1 MTEPLICLL
10 IDDDHDDSEMFQLAI
25 ERTKIPVDC
34 IVANSAIQALK
45 LLKDDEEMIPDFIFV
60 DLNMPL
66 MNGRECIHEL
76 KKMRKLKECTI
87 IVYSTSSNKQ
97 EIKEMLEL
105 GAARFITKPSDITIL
120 QNALVESL
128 LHKVKAE

>member
-25 ERTKIPVDC
+25 ERTRIPVDC
-34 IVANSAIQALK
+34 VVAHNAIQALK
-45 LLKDDEEMIPDFIFV
+45 LLRDDEEMIPDFIFV

-66 MNGRECIHEL
+66 MNGRECIIEL
-76 KKMRKLKECTI
+76 RKIGKLRDSTI

-105 GAARFITKPSDITIL
+105 GAAHFITKPSDINLLEQALIDCL
-120 QNALVESL
+120 Q
-128 LHKVKAE
+128 HKEA

>member
-1 MTEPLICLL
+1 MTEPLLCLL

-25 ERTKIPVDC
+25 ERTQIPIDC

-45 LLKDDEEMIPDFIFV
+45 ILRDDEEIIPDFIFV

-66 MNGRECIHEL
+66 MNGKECIQEL
-76 KKMRKLKECTI
+76 KKMGKLKDSTL

-105 GAARFITKPSDITIL
+105 GASHFITKPSDIAQL
-120 QNALVESL
+120 EAALIECHS
-128 LHKVKAE
+128 KKE

>member
-25 ERTKIPVDC
+25 ERTRIPVDC
-34 IVANSAIQALK
+34 IVAHNAIQALK
-45 LLKDDEEMIPDFIFV
+45 LLRDDEEMIPDFIFV

-66 MNGRECIHEL
+66 MNGRECIVEL
-76 KKMRKLKECTI
+76 KKMGKLRDSTI

-105 GAARFITKPSDITIL
+105 GAAHFITKPSDINL
-120 QNALVESL
+120 LEQALIDCFQ
-128 LHKVKAE
+128 HKEA

>member
-25 ERTKIPVDC
+25 ERTKISVDC

-45 LLKDDEEMIPDFIFV
+45 LLKDDEEMIPDFIFL

-66 MNGRECIHEL
+66 MNGRECIVEL
-76 KKMRKLKECTI
+76 KKMTKLKDSTI

-97 EIKEMLEL
+97 DIKEMLDL
-105 GAARFITKPSDITIL
+105 GAAHFITKPSDI
-120 QNALVESL
+120 SL
-128 LHKVKAE
+128 LEQALLDCLQHKEA

>member
-1 MTEPLICLL
+1 MTDPLVCLL

-25 ERTKIPVDC
+25 ERTQIPIDC

-45 LLKDDEEMIPDFIFV
+45 LLKDDEELIPDFIFV

-66 MNGRECIHEL
+66 MNGRECIVEL
-76 KKMRKLKECTI
+76 KQIGKLRNSTI

-97 EIKEMLEL
+97 EMKEMLEL
-105 GAARFITKPSDITIL
+105 GASHFITKPSDIALLEQALIDCL
-120 QNALVESL
+120 Q
-128 LHKVKAE
+128 HKEA

>member
-25 ERTKIPVDC
+25 ERTKIHVDC
-34 IVANSAIQALK
+34 IVTNSAIQALK
-45 LLKDDEEMIPDFIFV
+45 VIKDDEELIPDFIFI

-66 MNGRECIHEL
+66 MNGRECIIEL
-76 KKMRKLKECTI
+76 KKMSKLRDSTL

-105 GAARFITKPSDITIL
+105 GAARFITKPSDIAVL
-120 QNALVESL
+120 EQALVECL
-128 LHKVKAE
+128 QHKSA

>member
-1 MTEPLICLL
+1 MITEPLVCLL

-45 LLKDDEEMIPDFIFV
+45 ILKDDEEIIPDFIFV

-66 MNGRECIHEL
+66 MNGKECIEEL
-76 KKMRKLKECTI
+76 KKMGKLKDATI

-105 GAARFITKPSDITIL
+105 GASHFITKPSDISHLEQALIECL
-120 QNALVESL
+120 QQ
-128 LHKVKAE
+128 KK